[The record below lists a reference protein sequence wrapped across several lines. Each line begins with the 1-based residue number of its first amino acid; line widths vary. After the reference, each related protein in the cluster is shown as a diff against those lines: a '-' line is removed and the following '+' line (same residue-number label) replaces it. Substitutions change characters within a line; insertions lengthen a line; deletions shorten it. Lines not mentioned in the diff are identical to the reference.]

1 VSHGCIRIENGLLR
15 HLFRATETGSP
26 VNIHA

>member
-1 VSHGCIRIENGLLR
+1 VSHGCIRIENRLLR
-15 HLFRATETGSP
+15 RLFRATEAGSP